1 MTDAGHREAID
12 RLLEKLTASR
22 TLADDNHESISACAV
37 RVACDGQ
44 TVYARDAGFTAFD
57 NYSAERYGGSAPHAI
72 GPNTRFD
79 LASLTKCFV
88 ALTLLRECDSHGVA
102 LDAPLE
108 VSPENPE
115 ATIRQALS
123 HTAGFPAVWDD
134 AHDAGSGLL
143 DLPLAERWERFRHI
157 KPTARPGERFE
168 YSDVTLIFAGLLAEK
183 LAGTPLADAVRRDVC
198 IPWGLDGTGFGPLP
212 HGLAAQTEFD
222 AVWRHR
228 ILDGEVHDETSF
240 ALNGAVGNAGLF
252 STADNMLRFAEGL
265 RTTREQADDPMHDAT
280 LALTTP
286 IPHLLP
292 DMAHGTAL
300 GVQIADHEWMTELA
314 GPESF
319 GHTGYTGTCFMV
331 DPDRRLSIV
340 ILTNSVH
347 PRRLRVK
354 TYPMR
359 RSIIREAYA
368 MIAGD

>member
-1 MTDAGHREAID
+1 MTAADHREAID
-12 RLLEKLTASR
+12 RILETLTASR
-22 TLADDNHESISACAV
+22 ELADDDHESVSACAV
-37 RVACDGQ
+37 RIAHDGE
-44 TVYARDAGFTAFD
+44 TIYARDAGFTAFD
-57 NYSAERYGGSAPHAI
+57 NYSAKQYGGSAPHAI
-72 GPNTRFD
+72 GTDTRFD

-88 ALTLLRECDSHGVA
+88 ALTLLRECDDHNVP
-102 LDAPLE
+102 LDAPLD

-115 ATIRQALS
+115 ATIRQTLS

-134 AHDAGSGLL
+134 AHDPDSGLL
-143 DLPLAERWERFRHI
+143 DLPLDARWERFRRI
-157 KPTARPGERFE
+157 RPTARPGERFE

-183 LAGTPLADAVRRDVC
+183 LAGMPLADAVHRDVC
-198 IPWGLDGTGFGPLP
+198 APWGLEHTGFGPLP
-212 HGLAAQTEFD
+212 HGVAAQTEFD

-240 ALNGAVGNAGLF
+240 ALGGAVGNAGLF
-252 STADNMLRFAEGL
+252 ATADDVLRFAEGL
-265 RTTREQADDPMHDAT
+265 RVARGRDDDPMHAAT

-286 IPHLLP
+286 IPRLLP
-292 DMAHGTAL
+292 GMAHGTAL

-331 DPDRRLSIV
+331 DPDHALSVV

-368 MIAGD
+368 MIDGN